1 MIALINKEINGM
13 NELLVLVVYCALLGG
28 GVGFL
33 AGLLGIGGGLVIVPV
48 LSIILLHFNVL
59 PSEHVVI
66 VAIATSL
73 ASILFTS
80 TSSAIAHHKNGN
92 VPWDLAP
99 WVMTGVAL
107 GALISGFLAALLP
120 EKIVRIIFAVTVVLI
135 AIKMFLSSKGN
146 TAQERAMPNK
156 GLLTVL
162 TTITG
167 GVSAMIGIGG
177 GALLVPLLTFFS
189 VNMKKAIGCASAC
202 GIVIALFGSLGYI
215 SSGIKT
221 YTLADG
227 FAGFVYLPALFGII
241 CTSWFTAPF
250 GAKAT
255 HYLPVS
261 LIKKIFAALLLAT
274 AVKMIMY

>member
-1 MIALINKEINGM
+1 MSELIMLI
-13 NELLVLVVYCALLGG
+13 LYCALLGS

-48 LSIILLHFNVL
+48 LSIILLHFEIL
-59 PSEHVVI
+59 PAEQVVI
-66 VAIATSL
+66 AAIATSL

-92 VPWDLAP
+92 VPWTLAP

-107 GALISGFLAALLP
+107 GALISGFIAALLP
-120 EKIVRIIFAVTVVLI
+120 EQVVRLVFAVTVVLI
-135 AIKMFLSSKGN
+135 AIKMFVSNKREPSV
-146 TAQERAMPNK
+146 ERDMPNK
-156 GLLTVL
+156 GVLTIM

-167 GVSAMIGIGG
+167 GLSAMIGIGG

-189 VNMKKAIGCASAC
+189 VDMKKAIGCASAC
-202 GIVIALFGSLGYI
+202 GIVIALFGSIGYI
-215 SSGIKT
+215 SSGSGHFA
-221 YTLADG
+221 LEDG

-241 CTSWFTAPF
+241 CTSWFTAPL

-255 HYLPVS
+255 HHLPVS
-261 LIKKIFAALLLAT
+261 LIKKIFAALLLVT